1 MSATYPLLLKG
12 RVAVVSGATRGIG
25 FEIASEL
32 AKRGATVVVCSRDIE
47 SAKEAAKKIGGNAH
61 PSALDVS
68 NPASVRAFVRRII
81 TKHGRIDILVNN
93 AGYPFDKEIWYKK
106 LHEVS
111 DGDFDRIL
119 KVDLKGTFRITRAVI
134 PEMLKKRHGVIISI
148 SSTPALA
155 GHVEGAP
162 YTLAKAGIVAM
173 TKHIATEYASRG
185 IRAYTLALGNIATD
199 ATFNSM
205 SKSAQKRAA
214 QENAMKRWGDPKE
227 VARVAASIA
236 GDDFSFA
243 TGNTIV
249 IDGGAVLL

>member
-1 MSATYPLLLKG
+1 MKG
-12 RVAVVSGATRGIG
+12 RVAAVSGATRGIG

-32 AKRGATVVVCSRDIE
+32 ARRGATVVVCSRDIE
-47 SAKEAAKKIGGNAH
+47 GAKAAAKKIGPNVH
-61 PSALDVS
+61 PAALDIS
-68 NPASVRAFVRRII
+68 NPESVRAFVRR
-81 TKHGRIDILVNN
+81 TVARHGKIDILVNN
-93 AGYPFDKEIWYKK
+93 AGYPFDKKIWYKK

-111 DGDFDRIL
+111 DTDFDRIL
-119 KVDLKGTFRITRAVI
+119 DVDLKGTFRLTRAVLAV
-134 PEMLKKRHGVIISI
+134 MVKKKSGVIISI

-173 TKHIATEYASRG
+173 TKHVAMEYASRG

-199 ATFNSM
+199 ATFRSM
-205 SKSAQKRAA
+205 SANAQKKAA

-227 VARVAASIA
+227 VAKIAASVA
-236 GDDFSFA
+236 GDDFTFA